1 MRGASARKT
10 LRASFTRKIAVRRR
24 KKALRGLREK
34 QINKETNTEKSGR
47 DELGT

>member
-1 MRGASARKT
+1 MRGARKP
-10 LRASFTRKIAVRRR
+10 LRASFTRKIAALRR

-34 QINKETNTEKSGR
+34 QINKETYTDKSGR